1 MHTTLE
7 LRSPLSDHHKKRIL
21 ENLATIENVWNVS
34 INSDL
39 AQISLDYMTW
49 ADLKIVHR
57 ELKELGYFV
66 SNDTHGFDTPQ
77 KPF

>member
-7 LRSPLSDHHKKRIL
+7 LRSPLSDNSKKRIL
-21 ENLATIENVWNVS
+21 ENLDALENVWNVT

-39 AQISLDYMTW
+39 AQVSLDYMTW
-49 ADLKIVHR
+49 ADLKMVCR
-57 ELKELGYFV
+57 ELKELGYHV
-66 SNDTHGFDTPQ
+66 SNDTHGFDAPK